1 MSIVLKSNI
10 SRELIEELE
19 GRFPVRRPVPGQSIE
34 AIYEYSGKLALIEFL
49 KHCYNLQNENIL
61 NL

>member
-19 GRFPVRRPVPGQSIE
+19 GRFPVRRPVPGQSTEQIF
-34 AIYEYSGKLALIEFL
+34 EYSGKLALIEFL
-49 KHCYNLQNENIL
+49 KHCYNVQNENIL